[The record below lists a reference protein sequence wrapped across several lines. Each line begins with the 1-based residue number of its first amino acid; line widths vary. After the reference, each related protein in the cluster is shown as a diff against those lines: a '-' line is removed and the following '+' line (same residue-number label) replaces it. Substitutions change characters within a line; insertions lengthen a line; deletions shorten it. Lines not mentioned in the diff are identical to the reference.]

1 MDINQVISRNLQHL
15 REQTGMSLGKLSEK
29 TGLSKAVLSQIEKGN
44 SNPTIN
50 TIWKIAEAFGVTY
63 SALLESK
70 RVTVEKVAYEDL
82 AFQKDDDTHYRI
94 GCYFSSNL
102 SRNFELFLLELDP
115 GVEHVTDGHKKISE
129 EYLFVKEGSVEIVVD
144 NSTFR
149 LKEGDSM
156 TFDGLVRHSY
166 KNVSDRIAKVYCINY
181 YPN

>member
-15 REQTGMSLGKLSEK
+15 RAQTGMSLGKLSEK

-82 AFQKDDDTHYRI
+82 AFQKDDETHYRI

-129 EYLFVKEGSVEIVVD
+129 EYLFVKDGEIEMVIG
-144 NSTFR
+144 NSTFH

-156 TFDGLVRHSY
+156 TFDGQARHMY
-166 KNVSDRIAKVYCINY
+166 RNASDKIAKVYCINY
-181 YPN
+181 YPS